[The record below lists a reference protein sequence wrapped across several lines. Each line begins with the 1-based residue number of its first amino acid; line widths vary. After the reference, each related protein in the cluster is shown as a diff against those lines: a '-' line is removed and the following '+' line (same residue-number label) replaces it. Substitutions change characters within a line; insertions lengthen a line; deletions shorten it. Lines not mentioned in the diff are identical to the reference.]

1 MMDNPFSPAY
11 PDQADREL
19 IETALEGSRAAL
31 EALIKRHQH
40 YVYNVA
46 YKMVLSPFDA
56 EDITQEVLIKVITKL
71 SQFKGESDFRT
82 WLYRITFNHFL
93 HMKKTWLEEAITS
106 FTHYGEQLDDI
117 PDGELTALEEA
128 ELSELIEDGKLS
140 CMNGM
145 LLCLDREQRLV
156 YILGEIF
163 GIDHTVGSQLLSIS
177 KDNFRQRLAR
187 ARRDLCQFM
196 QGRCGLI
203 NRQNPCRC
211 PRKTKGFI
219 QAGWVDKA
227 RLKFNTAYRQT
238 INQVARDKSA
248 ELDNELETTY
258 AALFRNQP
266 FQQKEHADKL
276 LSKVLSNRTL
286 QRIFNLN

>member
-11 PDQADREL
+11 PDQTDREL
-19 IETALEGSRAAL
+19 IEAALEGSRTAL

-82 WLYRITFNHFL
+82 WLYRITFTHFL

-106 FTHYGEQLDDI
+106 FTHYGEQLDNI
-117 PDGELTALEEA
+117 PNGELTALEEA
-128 ELSELIEDGKLS
+128 ELNEFIEDGKLS

-163 GIDHTVGSQLLSIS
+163 GIDHSVGSQLLTIS

-187 ARRDLCQFM
+187 ARRDLYQFM

-203 NRQNPCRC
+203 NRNNPCRC
-211 PRKTKGFI
+211 ARKTKGFI
-219 QAGWVDKA
+219 QAGWVDKE

-238 INQVARDKSA
+238 INQVVKAKSA

-258 AALFRNQP
+258 AALFGNQP
-266 FQQKEHADKL
+266 FQEKTHADKL
-276 LSKVLSNRTL
+276 LGKVLTNRTL
-286 QRIFNLN
+286 QDIFNLN